1 MRCFSELSS
10 SWFFSK
16 HLTQILSDK
25 NILVNSLPFRVQF
38 LNSNVIIVIV
48 AWVSFLMYAYVH
60 VCNRALIW
68 KLD

>member
-25 NILVNSLPFRVQF
+25 NILINSLPFQEY
-38 LNSNVIIVIV
+38 NS
-48 AWVSFLMYAYVH
+48 
-60 VCNRALIW
+60 LIQM
-68 KLD
+68 